1 MKNIILIIIGFL
13 LFIGASIYC
22 DVNNKDVYVNGTVIA
37 KSEEITTHHK
47 LIKVTTDYILSIHP
61 DNSEKYV
68 DFDYNVPLSTYVKY
82 DVGDKI
88 SCKKEA
94 YYILKDPKW
103 YDDKSTLCIIYV
115 FIKLCGMA
123 LIILGYFAIIKNLN
137 HKLLFN

>member
-1 MKNIILIIIGFL
+1 MKNIILIIVGFL

-37 KSEEITTHHK
+37 KSGETTTHYK
-47 LIKVTTDYILSIHP
+47 STKVTTDYVLAIHP

-68 DFDYNVPLSTYVKY
+68 DFDYNVLLSTYVKY

-94 YYILKDPKW
+94 YYILKCPKW
-103 YDDKSTLCIIYV
+103 YDDKSTLSMIYV

-123 LIILGYFAIIKNLN
+123 LIILGYFAIIN
-137 HKLLFN
+137 KLEHIIV

>member
-37 KSEEITTHHK
+37 KSKEITTHHK

-88 SCKKEA
+88 SYKKEA

-103 YDDKSTLCIIYV
+103 YDNKSTLCMIYV

-123 LIILGYFAIIKNLN
+123 LIILGYFAIINKF
-137 HKLLFN
+137 KS

>member
-1 MKNIILIIIGFL
+1 MKNVILIIIGFL

-37 KSEEITTHHK
+37 KNEKITTHHK
-47 LIKVTTDYILSIHP
+47 LIKVTTD
-61 DNSEKYV
+61 
-68 DFDYNVPLSTYVKY
+68 
-82 DVGDKI
+82 
-88 SCKKEA
+88 
-94 YYILKDPKW
+94 YILKDPKW

>member
-1 MKNIILIIIGFL
+1 MKNVILIIVGFL

-37 KSEEITTHHK
+37 KSGEITINHK
-47 LIKVTTDYILSIHP
+47 STKVTTDYVLAIHP
-61 DNSEKYV
+61 DNSKKYV

-103 YDDKSTLCIIYV
+103 YDDKSTLSMIYV

-123 LIILGYFAIIKNLN
+123 LIILGYFAIIN
-137 HKLLFN
+137 KLEHIIV

>member
-1 MKNIILIIIGFL
+1 MKNVILIIVGFL

-37 KSEEITTHHK
+37 KSGEITTHYK
-47 LIKVTTDYILSIHP
+47 STKVTTDYVLAIHP
-61 DNSEKYV
+61 DNLEKYV

-94 YYILKDPKW
+94 YYILKYPKW
-103 YDDKSTLCIIYV
+103 YDDKSTLSMIYV

-123 LIILGYFAIIKNLN
+123 LIILGYFAIIN
-137 HKLLFN
+137 KLEHIIV

>member
-1 MKNIILIIIGFL
+1 MKNVILIIVGFL

-22 DVNNKDVYVNGTVIA
+22 DVNNKDVYINGTIIA
-37 KSEEITTHHK
+37 KSGEITSHYKST
-47 LIKVTTDYILSIHP
+47 KVTTDYVLAIHP

-94 YYILKDPKW
+94 YYILKYPKW
-103 YDDKSTLCIIYV
+103 YDDKSTLSMIYV

-123 LIILGYFAIIKNLN
+123 LIILGYFAIIN
-137 HKLLFN
+137 KLEHIIV